1 MNAQNIPLHLPKR
14 LTISFVIWGLFDTGS
29 GPYSDIDRMVSEH
42 VERGFNCIRL
52 EDGAGLTHDIDG
64 NRRGPVFLHTPFG
77 PYQISR
83 QSSFTFGN
91 EGSVDL
97 MERLIALC
105 RACQKYGVYLILSP

>member
-1 MNAQNIPLHLPKR
+1 MNAPSISSHLPKR

-29 GPYSDIDRMVSEH
+29 GPYSDIDRMVSGH